1 MSKRYATRSTT
12 VKIDDSL
19 LKRTRKEIEEA
30 KQQKAEASRQEK
42 QCQNGKEAATKAAQS
57 ESRRRVARAQDKQ
70 AVANRINESV
80 RPDLLEANV
89 VPSIQLTAT
98 TPPTAP
104 PQQLSAAPPDPVA
117 AATTARSPESP
128 EDNFFTGMD
137 DGKDF
142 NGEIEQDAD
151 VDMEGGDSDF
161 GLLLH
166 LPPETESEGSMYGES
181 AFRDDDSE
189 PNDDPHV
196 AVGNDDDLSG
206 PLNPNYDSDDSDA
219 YENDD
224 EASDEEEDP
233 LADDVVASK
242 QERPKKRK
250 RTTAAAPI
258 IPPGMTPSQKEDYF
272 QYLAWKQAQDAVKA
286 KGNTSKKRKV
296 TAAAKKVAKTST
308 RWEIESARDVP
319 AKAPV
324 QPKTVTGNK
333 RKEAEPQDNNQQK
346 KRSKANEQG
355 GISTDWKKT
364 INRYQTE
371 AAASTTSLG
380 EVVGEFD
387 DVESPAS
394 LAAARALKV
403 KENVE
408 AASGEIKGGS
418 KRQHRNAIA
427 IIPADIK
434 EIDGKE
440 RETPATG
447 KRTVWRNYHLPVDSS
462 ELSKWQKQV
471 MTRILDYMGSLKNIF
486 AANSDKELRSIVCK
500 EWLRFFGH
508 LEVHVLHNGQNIV
521 RADHPAILGVAQSN
535 I

>member
-1 MSKRYATRSTT
+1 MSKRYATRGAT

-42 QCQNGKEAATKAAQS
+42 QRQNGEEAATKAAQS

-117 AATTARSPESP
+117 AATTACSPEPP

-286 KGNTSKKRKV
+286 KGNASKKRKV
-296 TAAAKKVAKTST
+296 TAAAKKVSY
-308 RWEIESARDVP
+308 
-319 AKAPV
+319 
-324 QPKTVTGNK
+324 
-333 RKEAEPQDNNQQK
+333 
-346 KRSKANEQG
+346 
-355 GISTDWKKT
+355 IS
-364 INRYQTE
+364 
-371 AAASTTSLG
+371 
-380 EVVGEFD
+380 
-387 DVESPAS
+387 
-394 LAAARALKV
+394 
-403 KENVE
+403 
-408 AASGEIKGGS
+408 
-418 KRQHRNAIA
+418 H
-427 IIPADIK
+427 
-434 EIDGKE
+434 
-440 RETPATG
+440 
-447 KRTVWRNYHLPVDSS
+447 
-462 ELSKWQKQV
+462 
-471 MTRILDYMGSLKNIF
+471 
-486 AANSDKELRSIVCK
+486 
-500 EWLRFFGH
+500 
-508 LEVHVLHNGQNIV
+508 
-521 RADHPAILGVAQSN
+521 
-535 I
+535 